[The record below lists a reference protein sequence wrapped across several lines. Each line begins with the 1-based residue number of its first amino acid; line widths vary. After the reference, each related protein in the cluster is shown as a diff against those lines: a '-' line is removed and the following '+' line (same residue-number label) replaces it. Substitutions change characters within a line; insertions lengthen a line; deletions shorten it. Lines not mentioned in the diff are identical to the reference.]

1 MTSVWRT
8 SGWVLLGAALILA
21 LSLGVRHGFG
31 LFLAPMSADFG
42 WGREVFAFAI
52 ALQNLIWGL
61 AQPFSGA
68 LADRL
73 GAAKVVIIGGIL
85 YATGLVLMGMADS
98 AWSLSLSAGLLIGI
112 GLSGTS
118 FSVILGVVG
127 RAVPPEKRSMA
138 MGIASAAGSFGQFA
152 MLPGTLGLIQWLG
165 WSAALL
171 VLGLMVALIV
181 PLVGLLRDNP
191 MPAHGAEQSL
201 GQALREAC
209 SHSGFW
215 LLALGFFVCGF
226 QVVFIGVHLP
236 AYLVDQH
243 LPAITG
249 TTVLAL
255 VGLFNI
261 VGTYTA
267 GWLGGRMSKPRL
279 LTALYLLRAV
289 VIVLFLWAPVTQ
301 VSAYLFGIAM
311 GLLWLSTVPLTNGT
325 VATLFGVR
333 NLSMLG
339 GIVFLFHQLGAFLG
353 AGWAVWCMTRP
364 AATTWSGRSRSCSAC
379 WPPHLTGRCASAR
392 SPGCRRRRHEPP
404 AGARPAG
411 PCRGAAA
418 GAGLVGLAPGRAGVA
433 AAGHEP
439 VLGATL
445 QEAPAGAPLMHARW
459 LTLPCWPW
467 PQHFKLGR

>member
-8 SGWVLLGAALILA
+8 SGWILLGAALILA

-61 AQPFSGA
+61 AQPFAGA

-73 GAAKVVIIGGIL
+73 GAAKVVMVGGIL
-85 YATGLVLMGMADS
+85 YAVGLVLMGMSDS
-98 AWSLSLSAGLLIGI
+98 ALTLSLSAGLLIGI

-127 RAVPPEKRSMA
+127 RAVPAEKRSMA

-152 MLPGTLGLIQWLG
+152 MLPGTLGLIGWLG

-171 VLGLMVALIV
+171 VLGLLVAFIV
-181 PLVGLLRDNP
+181 PLVGLLKDQP
-191 MPAHGAEQSL
+191 LPSHGTEQSL

-215 LLALGFFVCGF
+215 LLSLGFFVCGF

-243 LPAITG
+243 LPATIG

-301 VSAYLFGIAM
+301 FSAYLFGIAM

-353 AGWAVWCMTRP
+353 GWLGGVVYDQTGNYDLVWQI
-364 AATTWSGRSRSCSAC
+364 SILLS
-379 WPPHLTGRCASAR
+379 LL
-392 SPGCRRRRHEPP
+392 
-404 AGARPAG
+404 
-411 PCRGAAA
+411 AAA
-418 GAGLVGLAPGRAGVA
+418 LNWPVRERPVA
-433 AAGHEP
+433 RLQAQAA
-439 VLGATL
+439 
-445 QEAPAGAPLMHARW
+445 
-459 LTLPCWPW
+459 
-467 PQHFKLGR
+467 

>member
-21 LSLGVRHGFG
+21 LSLGTRHGFG
-31 LFLAPMSADFG
+31 LFLAPMSAEFG
-42 WGREVFAFAI
+42 WGRGVFALAI

-61 AQPFSGA
+61 AQPFAGA
-68 LADRL
+68 LADRF
-73 GAAKVVIIGGIL
+73 GAARVVM
-85 YATGLVLMGMADS
+85 GLSNSEL
-98 AWSLSLSAGLLIGI
+98 SLTLSAGLLIGI

-127 RAVPPEKRSMA
+127 RALPAEQRSMG

-152 MLPGTLGLIQWLG
+152 MLPGTLGLISWLG

-171 VLGLMVALIV
+171 VMGIMVAFIV
-181 PLVGLLRDNP
+181 PLVSMLKDRP
-191 MPAHGAEQSL
+191 IPAQGHDQTL
-201 GQALREAC
+201 GEALREAC
-209 SHSGFW
+209 GHSGFW

-236 AYLVDQH
+236 SYLVDQH
-243 LPAITG
+243 LPATVG

-261 VGTYTA
+261 FGTYIA

-289 VIVLFLWAPVTQ
+289 VIALFLWFPVTTF
-301 VSAYLFGIAM
+301 SACLFGVAM

-353 AGWAVWCMTRP
+353 GWLGGVVYDQTGSYDLVWQISIALSVLAGALN
-364 AATTWSGRSRSCSAC
+364 
-379 WPPHLTGRCASAR
+379 WPVREQPVAR
-392 SPGCRRRRHEPP
+392 LQP
-404 AGARPAG
+404 AGGMA
-411 PCRGAAA
+411 
-418 GAGLVGLAPGRAGVA
+418 
-433 AAGHEP
+433 
-439 VLGATL
+439 
-445 QEAPAGAPLMHARW
+445 
-459 LTLPCWPW
+459 
-467 PQHFKLGR
+467 

>member
-8 SGWVLLGAALILA
+8 SGWILLGAALILA

-42 WGREVFAFAI
+42 WGRGVFAFAI

-61 AQPFSGA
+61 AQPFAGA

-73 GAAKVVIIGGIL
+73 GAAKVVMVGGIL
-85 YATGLVLMGMADS
+85 YAVGLVLMGMSDS
-98 AWSLSLSAGLLIGI
+98 ALTLSLSAGLLIGI

-127 RAVPPEKRSMA
+127 RAVPAEKRSMA

-152 MLPGTLGLIQWLG
+152 MLPGTLGLIGWLG

-171 VLGLMVALIV
+171 VLGLLVAFIV
-181 PLVGLLRDNP
+181 PLVGLLKDRP
-191 MPAHGAEQSL
+191 LPSQGVEQSL
-201 GQALREAC
+201 GQALHEAC

-226 QVVFIGVHLP
+226 QVVFIGVHIP

-243 LPAITG
+243 LPATIG

-279 LTALYLLRAV
+279 LAALYLLRAV

-301 VSAYLFGIAM
+301 LSAYLFGIAM

-353 AGWAVWCMTRP
+353 GWLGGVVYDKTGNYDLVWQI
-364 AATTWSGRSRSCSAC
+364 SIVLS
-379 WPPHLTGRCASAR
+379 LI
-392 SPGCRRRRHEPP
+392 
-404 AGARPAG
+404 
-411 PCRGAAA
+411 AAA
-418 GAGLVGLAPGRAGVA
+418 LNWPVRERPVA
-433 AAGHEP
+433 R
-439 VLGATL
+439 L
-445 QEAPAGAPLMHARW
+445 QAQAV
-459 LTLPCWPW
+459 
-467 PQHFKLGR
+467 

>member
-1 MTSVWRT
+1 MSSLWRT
-8 SGWVLLGAALILA
+8 SGWVLMGAALILA
-21 LSLGVRHGFG
+21 LSLGIRHGFG
-31 LFLAPMSADFG
+31 LFLAPMSVDFG

-61 AQPFSGA
+61 AQPFAGA
-68 LADRL
+68 LADRF
-73 GAAKVVIIGGIL
+73 GAAKTVIVGGIL
-85 YATGLVLMGMADS
+85 YALGLMFMGLADS

-118 FSVILGVVG
+118 FSVLLGVVG
-127 RAVPPEKRSMA
+127 RAVPIEKRSMA

-152 MLPGTLGLIQWLG
+152 MLPGTLGLIGWLG
-165 WSAALL
+165 WSSALL
-171 VLGLMVALIV
+171 ALGLLVALIV
-181 PLVGLLRDNP
+181 PLAGMLKDRPLPLLG
-191 MPAHGAEQSL
+191 HEQT
-201 GQALREAC
+201 LREALHEAVG
-209 SHSGFW
+209 HSGFW

-243 LPAITG
+243 LPAVTG

-261 VGTYTA
+261 FGTYIA

-289 VIVLFLWAPVTQ
+289 VIVVFISLPLSVW
-301 VSAYLFGIAM
+301 SAYAFGIAM

-353 AGWAVWCMTRP
+353 GWLGGYLYDHTGSYDLVWQI
-364 AATTWSGRSRSCSAC
+364 SIVLS
-379 WPPHLTGRCASAR
+379 LL
-392 SPGCRRRRHEPP
+392 
-404 AGARPAG
+404 
-411 PCRGAAA
+411 AAA
-418 GAGLVGLAPGRAGVA
+418 LNWPVHEQPVARLQTAGGIA
-433 AAGHEP
+433 
-439 VLGATL
+439 
-445 QEAPAGAPLMHARW
+445 
-459 LTLPCWPW
+459 
-467 PQHFKLGR
+467 

>member
-1 MTSVWRT
+1 MTSMWRT
-8 SGWVLLGAALILA
+8 CGWVLVGSALILA

-31 LFLAPMSADFG
+31 LFLAPMSTEFG

-61 AQPFSGA
+61 AQPFTGA
-68 LADRL
+68 LADRF
-73 GAAKVVIIGGIL
+73 GAAKVVMVGGVL
-85 YATGLVLMGMADS
+85 YTLGLVFMGLSDS
-98 AWSLSLSAGLLIGI
+98 AWSLSLSAGLLIGL

-127 RAVPPEKRSMA
+127 RAVPPEKRSLG

-152 MLPGTLGLIQWLG
+152 MLPGTLGLIGWLG

-171 VLGLMVALIV
+171 ALGLLVALIV
-181 PLVGLLRDNP
+181 PLVSMLKDTP
-191 MPAHGAEQSL
+191 MPLAGHEQTLSE
-201 GQALREAC
+201 ALREAC

-215 LLALGFFVCGF
+215 LLAFGFFVCGF

-243 LPAITG
+243 LPASVG

-261 VGTYTA
+261 FGTYTA

-279 LTALYLLRAV
+279 LTGLYLARAV
-289 VIVLFLWAPVTQ
+289 VIGVFLWLPVTTTT
-301 VSAYLFGIAM
+301 AYAFGMAM
-311 GLLWLSTVPLTNGT
+311 GFLWLSTVPLTNGT

-339 GIVFLFHQLGAFLG
+339 GIVFLFHQLGSFLG
-353 AGWAVWCMTRP
+353 GWLGGVVYDRTGSYDLIWQAAVLLSLLAAALNWPVRERP
-364 AATTWSGRSRSCSAC
+364 V
-379 WPPHLTGRCASAR
+379 AR
-392 SPGCRRRRHEPP
+392 LQVL
-404 AGARPAG
+404 AGAA
-411 PCRGAAA
+411 
-418 GAGLVGLAPGRAGVA
+418 
-433 AAGHEP
+433 
-439 VLGATL
+439 
-445 QEAPAGAPLMHARW
+445 
-459 LTLPCWPW
+459 
-467 PQHFKLGR
+467 

>member
-1 MTSVWRT
+1 MKSRATLWI
-8 SGWVLLGAALILA
+8 LLGGSLILA
-21 LSLGVRHGFG
+21 LSLGIRHGFG
-31 LFLAPMSADFG
+31 LFLAPMSAEFG

-61 AQPFSGA
+61 TQPFTGA
-68 LADRL
+68 LADRF
-73 GAAKVVIIGGIL
+73 GAQRTVVVGGVL
-85 YATGLVLMGMADS
+85 YAIGLALMGLADS

-127 RAVPPEKRSMA
+127 RAVPAEKRSLG
-138 MGIASAAGSFGQFA
+138 MGIAAAAGSLGQFV
-152 MLPGTLGLIQWLG
+152 MLPGSLGLINWLG

-171 VLGLMVALIV
+171 VLGLLVALIV
-181 PLVGLLRDNP
+181 PLTAMIKDKPLPV
-191 MPAHGAEQSL
+191 HGQEQSL
-201 GQALREAC
+201 AEALREAC

-243 LPAITG
+243 LPALVG

-255 VGLFNI
+255 VGLFN
-261 VGTYTA
+261 VFGTYIA
-267 GWLGGRMSKPRL
+267 GWLGGRFAKPRL
-279 LTALYLLRAV
+279 LSALYLARAA
-289 VIVLFLWAPVTQ
+289 VIGAFIMAPLTVW
-301 VSAYLFGIAM
+301 SAYAFGIAM

-353 AGWAVWCMTRP
+353 GWMGGYLYDKTGSYDLVWQIAILLSLM
-364 AATTWSGRSRSCSAC
+364 
-379 WPPHLTGRCASAR
+379 
-392 SPGCRRRRHEPP
+392 
-404 AGARPAG
+404 
-411 PCRGAAA
+411 AAA
-418 GAGLVGLAPGRAGVA
+418 LNWPVREQPVARLQQAGV
-433 AAGHEP
+433 
-439 VLGATL
+439 GA
-445 QEAPAGAPLMHARW
+445 
-459 LTLPCWPW
+459 
-467 PQHFKLGR
+467 